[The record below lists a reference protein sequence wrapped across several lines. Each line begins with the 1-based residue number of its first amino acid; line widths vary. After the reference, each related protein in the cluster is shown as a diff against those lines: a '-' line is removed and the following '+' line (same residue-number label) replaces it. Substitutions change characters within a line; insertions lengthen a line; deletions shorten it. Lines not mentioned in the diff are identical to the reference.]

1 MIEEF
6 HKQAILLALKKMM
19 EGKHFNICTLN
30 EALEITGGRLNS
42 KDKAALGALH
52 CIDWADMSLGLRN
65 MVFAKIMEVLQ
76 HEPEFNM
83 ELLEAAIHRPGAM
96 RLLN

>member
-1 MIEEF
+1 MIEQF

-19 EGKHFNICTLN
+19 EGKHFNICTLDQ
-30 EALEITGGRLNS
+30 AMEITGVRLNS
-42 KDKAALGALH
+42 KDSAALRALH
-52 CIDWADMSLGLRN
+52 CIDWADMSPELRR

-83 ELLEAAIHRPGAM
+83 ELLEAAIQRPGVM